1 MFQEQLLQ
9 WYHDN
14 KRDLPWRLTSDPYQ
28 IWLSEIM
35 LQQTQVKT
43 VINYFIRFI
52 SKYPDVYA
60 LANAKEQEVLKMWE
74 GLGYYSRARRLIPC
88 ARLVVDNFKG
98 TFPQDYKLLLTL
110 PGIGCYTAGAIASI
124 AYNKKVP
131 AVDGNVM
138 RVYSRHFCID
148 ADISVNTSKKIFEEK
163 VKETLPEDCRHFNQA
178 LMELGALIC
187 SPQNP
192 KCSECPIRTTCQAY
206 KNDRVMSLPVKS
218 KKIKK
223 KNIKVAVCNII
234 YKDLW
239 MIEKRPNEG
248 LLAGLWGF
256 PTYAYVDDMREAVT
270 EGLKED
276 YDLQVLNFTVSSE
289 SKHVF
294 THLVWEMSL
303 IRVEVHK
310 QADVDLPE
318 NKWILKE
325 ELESYPLPTAFR
337 KLLE

>member
-14 KRDLPWRLTSDPYQ
+14 KRVLPWRLTSDPYQ

-43 VINYFIRFI
+43 VIDYFNRFI
-52 SKYPDVYA
+52 MKYPDVLA
-60 LANAKEQEVLKMWE
+60 LSKGHEEDVLKLWE

-88 ARLVVDNFKG
+88 ARIVVEKFEG
-98 TFPQDYKLLLTL
+98 EFPEDYSLLLTL
-110 PGIGCYTAGAIASI
+110 PGIGTYTAGAIASI

-138 RVYSRHFCID
+138 RVYSRHFYMK
-148 ADISVNTSKKIFEEK
+148 ADISKNSSKKIFENK

-187 SPQNP
+187 SPQKP
-192 KCSECPIRTTCQAY
+192 KCLECPINSTCEAY
-206 KNDRVMSLPVKS
+206 HRNCVMTLPVKS

-223 KNIKVAVCNII
+223 KTLQVAVCKILHD
-234 YKDLW
+234 DLW

-256 PTYAYVDDMREAVT
+256 PIYTYEDDLEVRVK

-276 YDLQVLNFTVSSE
+276 YDLEVLNVKVSKV

-294 THLVWEMSL
+294 THLVWEMSFVKVE
-303 IRVEVHK
+303 ISKRVK
-310 QADVDLPE
+310 VDFPE

-325 ELESYPLPTAFR
+325 DISKYPLPTAFK
-337 KLLE
+337 KLL

>member
-43 VINYFIRFI
+43 VINYFKRFI
-52 SKYPDVYA
+52 KKYPNVYA
-60 LANAKEQEVLKMWE
+60 LANAKEEEVLKLWE

-98 TFPQDYKLLLTL
+98 TFPKDYKLLLSL
-110 PGIGCYTAGAIASI
+110 PGIGSYTAGAIASI
-124 AYNKKVP
+124 AYNIKVP

-138 RVYSRHFCID
+138 RVYSRLFCID
-148 ADISVNTSKKIFEEK
+148 ADLSNNTSKKIFEEK
-163 VKETLPEDCRHFNQA
+163 VKATLPEDCRHFNQA

-192 KCSECPIRTTCQAY
+192 KCFECPIRTACQAY
-206 KNDRVMSLPVKS
+206 ENNLVMSLPVKS

-223 KNIKVAVCNII
+223 KKMKVAVCNII
-234 YKDLW
+234 YNDLW

-248 LLAGLWGF
+248 LLAGMWGF
-256 PTYAYVDDMREAVT
+256 PTYVYEDDMKET
-270 EGLKED
+270 IIEGLKED
-276 YDLQVLNFTVSSE
+276 YDLKVLNYTVSNE
-289 SKHVF
+289 SKHIF

-303 IRVEVHK
+303 IRVEVDK
-310 QADVDLPE
+310 QTDVDLPE
-318 NKWILKE
+318 NKWIRKE
-325 ELESYPLPTAFR
+325 ELENYPLPTAFR
-337 KLLE
+337 KLL

>member
-14 KRDLPWRLTSDPYQ
+14 KRDLPWRQTSDPYQ

-43 VINYFIRFI
+43 VIRYFIRFI
-52 SKYPDVYA
+52 NKFPDVYA
-60 LANAKEQEVLKMWE
+60 LANAKEEEVLKLWE

-88 ARLVVDNFKG
+88 ARILVDQFKG
-98 TFPQDYKLLLTL
+98 CFPKDYKLLLSL
-110 PGIGCYTAGAIASI
+110 PGIGTYTAGAIASI
-124 AYNKKVP
+124 AYNIKVP

-138 RVYSRHFCID
+138 RVYARLFAID
-148 ADISVNTSKKIFEEK
+148 ADLSVNHTKKIFEEK
-163 VKETLPEDCRHFNQA
+163 VMETLPEDCRHFNQA

-187 SPQNP
+187 SPQKP
-192 KCSECPIRTTCQAY
+192 KCLECPIRTSCQAY
-206 KNDRVMSLPVKS
+206 KNDLVMSLPVKS

-223 KNIKVAVCNII
+223 KKVKVAVCNVI
-234 YKDLW
+234 YEDLW

-256 PTYAYVDDMREAVT
+256 PTYAYEDDLIEAAI
-270 EGLKED
+270 EGLRED
-276 YDLQVLNFTVSSE
+276 FDLKVSSITVSNE

-294 THLVWEMSL
+294 THLIWEMSL
-303 IRVEVHK
+303 LIVEVHK
-310 QADVDLPE
+310 QTDVELPE

-325 ELESYPLPTAFR
+325 ELESYPLPTAFK
-337 KLLE
+337 KLL